1 MSSYLASLFLY
12 SGIILLASVFG
23 GALPLLVRWSR
34 ERLQWGLSF
43 SAGAM
48 LGAAFIHMLPEAFRE
63 ADLWVSGLVLAGFLS
78 LYLLER
84 FIAIHACEV
93 GDCEVH
99 AVGLKAFF
107 GLALHALTEGVA
119 LGAALEEP
127 GLGFLVFLAVLT
139 HKTPS
144 SFALTLILVHEGYSR
159 ARILWMSAGFIL
171 FLPLGGLL
179 YLALGEALSGS
190 AFRGAALAFAGG
202 TFLHIA
208 LTDIL
213 PEVHRQTKN
222 RLLPAAFVL
231 LGAGVMLLSTLL
243 E

>member
-1 MSSYLASLFLY
+1 MSSPLFDLLLY
-12 SGIILLASVFG
+12 SGSILLASVLG

-48 LGAAFIHMLPEAFRE
+48 LGAAFIHMLPEAFQVSGI
-63 ADLWVSGLVLAGFLS
+63 WVSGLVLAGFLS

-84 FIAIHACEV
+84 FIAVHACEV

-107 GLALHALTEGVA
+107 GLAVHALTEGVA

-127 GLGFLVFLAVLT
+127 GLAFLVFLAVLA

-144 SFALTLILVHEGYSR
+144 SFALALILIHEGYSR
-159 ARILWMSAGFIL
+159 VRVLWMSGGFIV

-179 YLALGEALSGS
+179 YLALGQALGGS

-202 TFLHIA
+202 TFLHIS

-213 PEVHRQTKN
+213 PEVHRQSRN

-231 LGAGVMLLSTLL
+231 LGAGVMFLSTLFD
-243 E
+243 